1 LPYRLI
7 ALLAPLAVISAAI
20 AAPPAAESGAD
31 GYAHHCAGCHGPTL
45 GGAVGPNVGPTLR
58 GDAFVAKWKAAPPG
72 AFLTYVSKT
81 MPLNQPGGLDAATYA
96 AIGNFVRAENHLPA
110 ESIVA
115 APGQRTVEQQAAAAG
130 ELNTVDD
137 ATATAARKRLAAIG
151 TGLSP
156 VTEAMLRDPPAGD
169 WLAWRRTQSTL
180 GFSPLAAI
188 NRDNVGRLGLAWSLP
203 LGTGSNAI
211 APLVHDG
218 VLFVHSS
225 NVVEAID
232 GRSGDVIWSFER
244 PAVTQR
250 VPMNQP
256 RSMALYGRNLY
267 VPTLDN
273 HVLALDAGTGR
284 LVWDHQIGK
293 DDDQI
298 QLTAAPIAVRGK
310 IIQPVAGC
318 QGGVYPGGCFI
329 VALDAASGKEVWRFQ
344 TLQPPG
350 QPNDTWNGAPLDKR
364 FGGSVWTTPSYDP
377 ETNLIY
383 AGTGQTY
390 IPSTLLNRRPGLTGA
405 DDGLY
410 TDSTIAL
417 DPDSGRLVWYY
428 QHEPGDVWDLDW
440 SFERSVVTLPTA
452 TGPRKAI
459 VTSGKVG
466 IIEALDAKT
475 GQYLWSQDLGLQNF
489 ITAIDPKTGRKSY
502 DPAQLPEVGKM
513 KRICPSTLGFR
524 NWPATSYDAATG
536 LMLMPMTITCMDL
549 GLAKGEADSMS
560 PDAFGEF
567 IQKRA
572 DVPNIGGNYG
582 RMIAIDLKTRR
593 IVWANQYRA
602 GQSAAAVATAGGVV
616 FQGGRDRWF
625 RALDSAT
632 GRQLWQTR
640 LTASPS
646 TFPITYAVDGR
657 QYVAVIAGTGT
668 PLDLFSKGY
677 TPEIPQPQ
685 GSKTLM
691 VFALPEAAGR

>member
-1 LPYRLI
+1 LAHRFI
-7 ALLAPLAVISAAI
+7 ALLLPFAALSAAL
-20 AAPPAAESGAD
+20 AAPPAPDSGAD
-31 GYAHHCAGCHGPTL
+31 AYAAHCAGCHGPTL
-45 GGAVGPNVGPTLR
+45 GGAVGPNVGPALR
-58 GDAFVAKWKAAPPG
+58 GAGFVAKWKSQPPG
-72 AFLTYVSKT
+72 AFLAYIQKT
-81 MPLNQPGGLDAATYA
+81 MPLNQPGGLEPKAYE
-96 AIGNFVRAENHLPA
+96 AIGNYVRAQNHLPA
-110 ESIVA
+110 ETLVA

-137 ATATAARKRLAAIG
+137 ATAIATRKRIAAIG
-151 TGLSP
+151 AKLAP
-156 VTEAMLRDPPAGD
+156 VTEAMLRDPPPGD

-180 GFSPLAAI
+180 GFSPLTMI
-188 NRDNVGRLGLAWSLP
+188 NRANVAQLGLAWSLA

-225 NVVEAID
+225 NTVSAID
-232 GRSGDVIWSFER
+232 GRNGDLIWSFDR

-273 HVLALDAGTGR
+273 HVLALDARTGK

-293 DDDQI
+293 DGDQI
-298 QLTAAPIAVRGK
+298 QLTAAPLVVRGK

-318 QGGVYPGGCFI
+318 QGGVYPGGCFV
-329 VALDAASGKEVWRFQ
+329 VALDAASGKEVWRFN
-344 TLQPPG
+344 TLQRPSQG
-350 QPNDTWNGAPLDKR
+350 GADTWNNAPLDRR
-364 FGGSVWTTPSYDP
+364 FGGSVWTTPSYDA
-377 ETNLIY
+377 ETNLVY
-383 AGTGQTY
+383 VGTGQTY
-390 IPSTLLNRRPGLTGA
+390 MPSTLLNRRPGLTGA

-417 DPDSGRLVWYY
+417 DPDTGKLVWYY

-440 SFERSVVTLPTA
+440 AFERSVITLPTPS
-452 TGPRKAI
+452 GPHKAI
-459 VTSGKVG
+459 VTAGKVG

-489 ITAIDPKTGRKSY
+489 ITAIDPKTGRKRY
-502 DPAQLPEVGKM
+502 DPAQYPEIGKV

-524 NWPATSYDAATG
+524 NWPATSYDASSG
-536 LMLMPMTITCMDL
+536 LLLMPMTITCMDL
-549 GLAKGEADSMS
+549 GMAKGEADAMS

-572 DVPNIGGNYG
+572 DVPNIGGNFG
-582 RMIAIDLKTRR
+582 RMIAIDLKTRK
-593 IVWANQYRA
+593 VAWQNLYRA
-602 GQSAAAVATAGGVV
+602 GQSAAAVGTAGGIV
-616 FQGGRDRWF
+616 FEGGRDRWF

-632 GRQLWQTR
+632 GKPLWQVR

-657 QYVAVIAGTGT
+657 QYVAVISGTGT

-685 GSKTLM
+685 GSKTLT
-691 VFALPEAAGR
+691 VFALPQ

>member
-1 LPYRLI
+1 LAYRFI
-7 ALLAPLAVISAAI
+7 ALLVPVAAISAAI
-20 AAPPAAESGAD
+20 AAPPAPESGAD
-31 GYAHHCAGCHGPTL
+31 AYSHHCAGCHGPTL
-45 GGAVGPNVGPTLR
+45 GGAVGPNVGPALR
-58 GDAFVAKWKAAPPG
+58 GAAFEAKWKSQPSG
-72 AFLTYVSKT
+72 AFLAYIGKT
-81 MPLNQPGGLDAATYA
+81 MPLNQPGGLDPKTYL
-96 AIGNFVRAENHLPA
+96 AIGNYIRAANHLPP
-110 ESIVA
+110 ETLVA
-115 APGQRTVEQQAAAAG
+115 PPGQRTVEQQAAAAG

-137 ATATAARKRLAAIG
+137 AAASAARQRLAGIG
-151 TGLSP
+151 AKLSP

-180 GFSPLAAI
+180 GFSPLSAI
-188 NRDNVGRLGLAWSLP
+188 DSGNVGHLGLAWSLP

-218 VLFVHSS
+218 VMFVHSS
-225 NVVEAID
+225 NSVSAID
-232 GRSGDVIWSFER
+232 ATNGDVIWSFDR

-256 RSMALYGRNLY
+256 RSIALYGRNLY

-273 HVLALDAGTGR
+273 HVLALDAGTGK

-293 DDDQI
+293 DGDQI
-298 QLTAAPIAVRGK
+298 QLTAAPLAVRGK

-329 VALDAASGKEVWRFQ
+329 VALDAATGREVWRFN
-344 TLQPPG
+344 TLQRPG

-364 FGGSVWTTPSYDP
+364 FGGSVWTTPSYDA
-377 ETNLIY
+377 ETNLVY

-390 IPSTLLNRRPGLTGA
+390 IPSTLLDRRPGLKGA

-417 DPDSGRLVWYY
+417 DPDSGKLVWYY

-440 SFERSVVTLPTA
+440 SFERSVITLQTPG
-452 TGPRKAI
+452 GPRKAI
-459 VTSGKVG
+459 VTAGKVG

-489 ITAIDPKTGRKSY
+489 ITAIDPKTGHKRY
-502 DPAQLPEVGKM
+502 DPTQYPEIGKL

-524 NWPATSYDAATG
+524 NWPATSYDASTG

-549 GLAKGEADSMS
+549 GLAKGEADAMS

-572 DVPNIGGNYG
+572 DVPNAGGNFG
-582 RMIAIDLKTRR
+582 RMIAIDLKTHKLA
-593 IVWANQYRA
+593 WTNLYRA
-602 GQSAAAVATAGGVV
+602 GQSAAALATAGGIV
-616 FQGGRDRWF
+616 FEGGRDRWF

-632 GRQLWQTR
+632 GKQLWQTR
-640 LTASPS
+640 LTASAS
-646 TFPITYAVDGR
+646 TFPITYAVGGR
-657 QYVAVIAGTGT
+657 HYVAVIAGTGT

-677 TPEIPQPQ
+677 TPEIAMPQ
-685 GSKTLM
+685 GSKTLT